1 MCSDASVLHLILAVH
16 CPVPYMAGCRHV
28 RSSSPNAHVPCFKC
42 DLDFLHF
49 YLCQPRN
56 LQNYRNPYQLLSAK
70 RRESTPAERYYIF
83 HGYVSPFHFER
94 CSNILKYFIYRYIL
108 YLLNFVCAIC
118 ILRRESVGMITVMNV
133 KYNSVVNNDSIKTSL
148 LFIMYVC
155 CKE

>member
-94 CSNILKYFIYRYIL
+94 CSNILKYFIYIL

-118 ILRRESVGMITVMNV
+118 ILRRESVGMITVMNF

-148 LFIMYVC
+148 LFITCMYVC
-155 CKE
+155 CKK

>member
-1 MCSDASVLHLILAVH
+1 MCSDASVLHLIPAVY

-28 RSSSPNAHVPCFKC
+28 RSSSPNAHVPCLKC
-42 DLDFLHF
+42 DPDFLYI

-70 RRESTPAERYYIF
+70 RGESTPAERYYIF

-94 CSNILKYFIYRYIL
+94 CSHILKYFIYIL

-118 ILRRESVGMITVMNV
+118 ILRRESVGMITVMNF

-155 CKE
+155 ML